1 MPHAPHAIDFPFAAM
16 MSECRRMLAA
26 ALARLGY
33 GLFYLAVLGLLV
45 GLPLGLGLL
54 VWRMLG

>member
-1 MPHAPHAIDFPFAAM
+1 MP
-16 MSECRRMLAA
+16 ECRRWLAA
-26 ALARLGY
+26 SLARMGY